1 MKFKDREVAGQ
12 VLSLQLR
19 NYKKHNTI
27 ILAIPRGGV
36 PVGYAIASAL
46 EVPLELILSKKIGHP
61 GHKEFAIGAV
71 TLENRVLGDAAAHV
85 SSEYI
90 EMETS
95 RIREKLKNKYY
106 QLYGHINPRPLNGKV
121 VILVDDGIAT
131 GNTMLS
137 TIKMIYDKQP
147 EKIVV
152 AIPVSSTSALKKLR
166 DSPMIDE
173 VVCLLE
179 PDEFRAVGQFYE
191 DFDQVDD
198 LTVKELL
205 DKANYKFSHE

>member
-1 MKFKDREVAGQ
+1 MKFKDRKAAGQ
-12 VLSLQLR
+12 VLSHQLK
-19 NYKKHNTI
+19 NYKKLNTI

-71 TLENRVLGDAAAHV
+71 TLENRVLGDSAAHV

-90 EMETS
+90 ELETS
-95 RIREKLKNKYY
+95 RIREKLKKKH
-106 QLYGHINPRPLNGKV
+106 LKFYGNINPRPLKGKI

-131 GNTMLS
+131 GNTILS
-137 TIKMIYDKQP
+137 TIQMIYDKQP
-147 EKIVV
+147 EKIII
-152 AIPVSSTSALKKLR
+152 AIPVSSTSALSKLK
-166 DSPMIDE
+166 DSPLIDE

-191 DFDQVDD
+191 DFEQVDD

-205 DKANYKFSHE
+205 DKANYKFSPE

>member
-1 MKFKDREVAGQ
+1 MKFKDRKAAGQ
-12 VLSLQLR
+12 VLSHNLKT
-19 NYKKHNTI
+19 YKKENTI

-95 RIREKLKNKYY
+95 RIREKLKKKHH
-106 QLYGHINPRPLNGKV
+106 QLYGNINPRPLKRKI

-131 GNTMLS
+131 GNTILS
-137 TIKMIYDKQP
+137 TIPMIYDKQP
-147 EKIVV
+147 EQIVV
-152 AIPVSSTSALKKLR
+152 AVPVSSTSALKTVY

-179 PDEFRAVGQFYE
+179 PDDFRAVGQFYE
-191 DFDQVDD
+191 DFEQVDD

-205 DKANYKFSHE
+205 DKANYKFSQE